1 MKLAFAAG
9 LALALTSFAVA
20 ADQKIEGEA
29 QCGKCSLKKSDE
41 CHTVVVT
48 KTGGTETI
56 YWVAKGDKD
65 KDLHTEICTTKKPVT
80 VEGTVTEKDGK
91 KLLTISKYE
100 LKK

>member
-29 QCGKCSLKKSDE
+29 QCGKCSLKKADE
-41 CHTVVVT
+41 CQTVVVT
-48 KTGGTETI
+48 KKGGTETV
-56 YWVAKGDKD
+56 YWVEENEKD
-65 KDLHTEICTTKKPVT
+65 KELHKEICTTKKPVI